1 MKRPNILFYFTDQQ
15 RADTLGCYGQ
25 KLEISPVLDALAKE
39 GVLFEQ
45 AFTAQPVCGPC
56 RALFQSG
63 KYPTQIGCHRN
74 GQSLPRNIRTLADYF
89 TEAGYDT
96 AYVGKWH
103 LASDREGYGI
113 PAAADYETRAVPPER
128 RGGYLGFWR
137 AADVLEATSHGYDG
151 YVFDENMNRRE
162 FKGYRADCITDFA
175 LEYLEQYRGEK
186 PFFLTVSHIEPHHQN
201 DRGCY
206 EGPVGSRERFADYT
220 LPGDLA
226 ALGGDAREMYPDY
239 LGCCRSLDDNLGRI
253 VELLKKKGLYENTV
267 ILFTSDHGSHF
278 RTRNQDAHRRG
289 GDDYK
294 RSCHSACLQ
303 VPLVIAGPGFRGG
316 KRIREL
322 VSTAGLPKTMLAMA
336 GVDVKEAMVGEDLKA
351 AADRQTAGRAG
362 RVFAQISESRV
373 GRCIRTADYLYSV
386 YAPDRDG
393 WKDADSDYYEEDF
406 FYDLRKDP
414 YELRNLVRD
423 PAYAAV
429 RKELAAQLI
438 GEMVKAGERAPVI
451 APCRDPA

>member
-1 MKRPNILFYFTDQQ
+1 MMRPNILFYFTDQQ

-25 KLEISPVLDALAKE
+25 KLEISPVLDALAGE

-45 AFTAQPVCGPC
+45 AYTAQPVCGPC

-74 GQSLPRNIRTLADYF
+74 CQSLPGNIKTLADYF

-103 LASDREGYGI
+103 LASDREAYGA
-113 PAAADYETRAVPPER
+113 PSDAAYETVAVPPER
-128 RGGYLGFWR
+128 RGGYRGFWR
-137 AADVLEATSHGYDG
+137 VADVLEATSHGYDG
-151 YVFDENMNRRE
+151 YVFDENMNRRD

-175 LEYLEQYRGEK
+175 LEYLEGYRGEK

-201 DRGCY
+201 DHGRY
-206 EGPVGSRERFADYT
+206 EGPLGSKERFADYE

-226 ALGGDAREMYPDY
+226 ALGGDAAEMYPDY

-267 ILFTSDHGSHF
+267 IVFASDHGSHF
-278 RTRNQDAHRRG
+278 KTRNRDPHLRG
-289 GDDYK
+289 SDDYK
-294 RSCHSACLQ
+294 RSCHDACLR

-322 VSTAGLPKTMLAMA
+322 VSTASLPKTMLAMA
-336 GVDVKEAMVGEDLKA
+336 GVDVKDAMVGENLKRV
-351 AADRQTAGRAG
+351 ADHQTEGRVN

-373 GRCIRTADYLYSV
+373 GRCIRTEDYLYSV
-386 YAPDRDG
+386 FAPNRSG
-393 WKDADSDYYEEDF
+393 WTDADSDYYEEDF
-406 FYDLRKDP
+406 LYDLKRDP
-414 YELRNLVRD
+414 NELNNLVCD

-429 RKELAAQLI
+429 RKDLAGQLI
-438 GEMVKAGERAPVI
+438 EEMEKAGEKAPRI
-451 APCRDPA
+451 APCTDLA